1 MTVFPPLTKAT
12 VLAFQT
18 SSWVD
23 LFSSITIKTSVIR
36 PLPADFRQYLESDGI
51 TIPEGSED
59 VVAQGSLS
67 DDDESEQGSGDGP
80 DHDEPLVK
88 YAFPELDA
96 QIRLIMAAYGG
107 AVFPKLNWTSPKDA
121 AWMLNP
127 SSPLKCTSPSD
138 VYLYLKSSDF
148 IGHDLDP
155 EMVFDGCV
163 DEEGPE
169 GSPYEL
175 ELVLKKWYP
184 IDRSR
189 ELRCFVRD
197 NVLVGICQRDTNFY
211 DHLIK
216 DETQSLMRETV
227 STFFRDKIKGKF
239 PGGPNY
245 IFDIL
250 LTRSLESAHI
260 IDFNPYAPRTD
271 ALLFTYEELHM
282 LSSSSPANLPELR
295 VITSRSHPM
304 ASRNA
309 PANQHNMIPREALE
323 L

>member
-18 SSWVD
+18 SSWLD

-36 PLPADFRQYLESDGI
+36 PLPRDFREYLESDGI

-59 VVAQGSLS
+59 AVAQSSLPDDDGSEQGSVDGS
-67 DDDESEQGSGDGP
+67 DDDEP
-80 DHDEPLVK
+80 VTK
-88 YAFPELDA
+88 YSFPELDS

-148 IGHDLDP
+148 VGHDLDP
-155 EMVFDGCV
+155 DMVFDGCV
-163 DEEGPE
+163 DQEDSDGP
-169 GSPYEL
+169 SYEL

-197 NVLVGICQRDTNFY
+197 DVLV
-211 DHLIK
+211 
-216 DETQSLMRETV
+216 
-227 STFFRDKIKGKF
+227 
-239 PGGPNY
+239 
-245 IFDIL
+245 
-250 LTRSLESAHI
+250 
-260 IDFNPYAPRTD
+260 
-271 ALLFTYEELHM
+271 
-282 LSSSSPANLPELR
+282 
-295 VITSRSHPM
+295 
-304 ASRNA
+304 
-309 PANQHNMIPREALE
+309 
-323 L
+323 

>member
-1 MTVFPPLTKAT
+1 MTASFPPLTKAT

-18 SSWVD
+18 SSWLDV
-23 LFSSITIKTSVIR
+23 FSSVTIKTSIIR

-51 TIPEGSED
+51 TIPEGSENLA
-59 VVAQGSLS
+59 AQSSLS
-67 DDDESEQGSGDGP
+67 DDESEQGSEEASDNS
-80 DHDEPLVK
+80 EPPAK
-88 YAFPELDA
+88 YSFPELDA

-107 AVFPKLNWTSPKDA
+107 AVFPKLNWTAPKDA

-163 DEEGPE
+163 DAGDPEEV
-169 GSPYEL
+169 PYEL

-189 ELRCFVRD
+189 EMRCFVRD
-197 NVLVGICQRDTNFY
+197 DN
-211 DHLIK
+211 LI
-216 DETQSLMRETV
+216 DV
-227 STFFRDKIKGKF
+227 
-239 PGGPNY
+239 
-245 IFDIL
+245 FDIL
-250 LTRSLESAHI
+250 LTRSLESAHL

-271 ALLFTYEELHM
+271 ALLFTYEELHV
-282 LSSSSPANLPELR
+282 LGSSPLASLPELR
-295 VITSRSHPM
+295 VIPSSSHPM

-309 PANQHNMIPREALE
+309 PAHQHNMVPREALE
-323 L
+323 LSHGRDIQEFHAEWMEQVQAATKQD